1 VGVVHGE
8 VCGEYGGGEFVAVG
22 AVADEAAEEPG
33 GLEGLWGGGWGVS
46 MLYLVEGRAGGG
58 YWMGTHEC

>member
-1 VGVVHGE
+1 M
-8 VCGEYGGGEFVAVG
+8 AVG
-22 AVADEAAEEPG
+22 AVADEAAEEAG